1 MGKPD
6 SITRSGALQT
16 LRRSCS
22 EVMILRDQLIAR
34 RSFVKGVTPFL
45 AFGLRTTKADEPFA
59 RAGCSAGINEAE
71 LRGQLLELINIERA
85 LAGAAAVTL
94 DELACEVASRHALDM
109 VTGKFLSHWG
119 SDGLKPYQ
127 RYSFAGGTD
136 YSAEN
141 VSATDQI
148 LSLKPDRVAAELI
161 NMNIRMHA
169 ETPPNDGHRRA
180 ILGPEATHVGLGMA
194 LKGNSLRL
202 AEMFLAR
209 YAEIDR
215 LARESKPGSK
225 LVIKGKLL
233 NKDHIFQHADVYYE
247 PLPVLNG
254 ARLAGHRYS
263 LPTEFVTLRP
273 ILFPRM
279 RYSDGTT
286 GTIDVGS
293 HGHFQV
299 PVTLFKRQAGIYT
312 VVIWIKKKQKE
323 QAFPV
328 TEICIRA
335 D

>member
-1 MGKPD
+1 
-6 SITRSGALQT
+6 
-16 LRRSCS
+16 
-22 EVMILRDQLIAR
+22 MILRDQLIAR
-34 RSFVKGVTPFL
+34 RAFIKAVTPLL
-45 AFGLRTTKADEPFA
+45 AFGLKTTKAAQHFA
-59 RAGCSAGINEAE
+59 GPGPSAGINEAE
-71 LRGQLLELINIERA
+71 LRGQLLELINIERG
-85 LAGAAAVTL
+85 LAGAPEVTL
-94 DELACEVASRHALDM
+94 DELACDVASRHALDM
-109 VTGKFLSHWG
+109 ITGKFLSHWG

-141 VSATDQI
+141 VSATDHI
-148 LSLKPDRVAAELI
+148 PSLKPDRVAAELI
-161 NMNIRMHA
+161 NMNIRMHD
-169 ETPPNDGHRRA
+169 EMPPNDGHRRA

-209 YAEIDR
+209 YAQIDR
-215 LARESKPGSK
+215 LARESKPASK

-254 ARLAGHRYS
+254 ARQLAGHRYS

-273 ILFPRM
+273 ILSVSM
-279 RYSDGTT
+279 RYADGTT

-293 HGHFQV
+293 HGHFRV

-312 VVIWIKKKQKE
+312 VVIWIKKKQRE

-335 D
+335 E